1 MRLDFARMQGRK
13 FLEGIIDYAGLF
25 PPASLGMPDAVSA
38 YASYRSG
45 PDRDLLGRFIV
56 PAGRLDEFAKALGHA
71 PPARERWQ
79 VSVIG
84 KEFAETRDLALD
96 FNARESR
103 ATCDAIEIPVASA
116 HEVERVL
123 AQPQREFELFL
134 EIPVAPDPTP
144 VVAAIAGSP
153 AFAKIRTG
161 GITASAIPSSE
172 EVLRFLSACLTFRVP
187 FKATAGLHHAVRS
200 EYPLTYERDAAC
212 GTMFGYLNIFLAA
225 AALEDGWTTTEALEI
240 LEQRDVTAFRFDD
253 DGAVVNGRPLSG
265 ATLHAARS
273 TFARSFGSC
282 SFVEPVEEARA
293 AGLI

>member
-25 PPASLGMPDAVSA
+25 PPASLGMPEAVGA
-38 YASYRSG
+38 YASYREG

-56 PAGRLDEFAKALGHA
+56 PASRLDELAKALGDA
-71 PPARERWQ
+71 PPASERWQ

-84 KEFAETRDLALD
+84 REFAETRDLALD
-96 FNARESR
+96 FNAKESR
-103 ATCDAIEIPVASA
+103 AACDAIEIPAVSA
-116 HEVERVL
+116 HDVERIL
-123 AQPQREFELFL
+123 GHHQGDFELFL
-134 EIPVAPDPTP
+134 EIPVVPDPTP
-144 VVAAIAGSP
+144 VVAAISGSS

-161 GITASAIPSSE
+161 GITANAIPSAE

-200 EYPLTYERDAAC
+200 EYPLTYEGDAAL

-225 AALEDGWTTTEALEI
+225 AALEDGWTTTEVLDI
-240 LEQRDVTAFRFDD
+240 LEQRDVTAFRFDGE
-253 DGAVVNGRPLSG
+253 GAVVNGRPIPS
-265 ATLHAARS
+265 ATLAAARS
-273 TFARSFGSC
+273 SFARSFGSC